1 MWPQNQRGTR
11 LAKFMDFT
19 TKQGVTVARRTRI
32 HAGRCAQC
40 RCKIIG
46 GRKRKYCTPSC
57 RKNARA
63 DRARNHVR
71 TAKEI
76 DYQNDYNRAYRQTT
90 TGIRAQHRSRKK
102 GRRDGTQGYRTRE
115 VYLAAQHRT
124 YRNRRKQQLAY
135 WHERGKYVGTDLVPT
150 CADCG
155 VEVPYTGRGRPR
167 KRCPI
172 HHRGRGKR
180 R

>member
-1 MWPQNQRGTR
+1 
-11 LAKFMDFT
+11 MDFT
-19 TKQGVTVARRTRI
+19 TKQGATVARRTRI

-40 RCKIIG
+40 RCEIIG

-57 RKNARA
+57 RNDARA

-71 TAKEI
+71 TEKEI
-76 DYQNDYNRAYRQTT
+76 NYQNDYNRVYRTTT

-115 VYLAAQHRT
+115 VYLAAQRCT
-124 YRNRRKQQLAY
+124 YRKRRKQQLAY
-135 WHERGKYVGTDLVPT
+135 CHERGKYAGDLVPT

-155 VEVPYTGRGRPR
+155 VEIPYTKTSGRPR